1 MKINITK
8 VKKSRVNEVDMK
20 NLNFGEVFSDHMLII
35 DYTDGKWQTP
45 QIMPFGDICFP
56 PSICAIHYGQVI
68 FEGLTAF
75 YTKQGKIKIFRPQ
88 KYHERMNRSA
98 RRLCI
103 PEMDYDLFF
112 NSMVEL
118 LKLDQAWVPHQ
129 KGYSLYI
136 RPFIFATDSYIGVRV
151 SNNYRFMI
159 ILSPVAAY
167 YKEGLNPVRLITE
180 AEYVRAAKGGLG
192 GAKTPANYAAS
203 LLPGNE
209 AHKKGFTQVLWLD
222 AAEHKYIEEVGTMN
236 ICFVINNEI
245 VTPPLDGTILEGTTR
260 DSVLRIA
267 REAGI
272 KVNERRITIDEVFA
286 AAQNGNLNEVFGTG
300 TAAVISPVGEIQHL
314 DKLIKIN
321 GGKIGALSQK
331 FYDEVTA
338 VQYGEKPDKYG
349 WIVTL

>member
-1 MKINITK
+1 
-8 VKKSRVNEVDMK
+8 
-20 NLNFGEVFSDHMLII
+20 
-35 DYTDGKWQTP
+35 
-45 QIMPFGDICFP
+45 
-56 PSICAIHYGQVI
+56 
-68 FEGLTAF
+68 
-75 YTKQGKIKIFRPQ
+75 
-88 KYHERMNRSA
+88 
-98 RRLCI
+98 
-103 PEMDYDLFF
+103 
-112 NSMVEL
+112 
-118 LKLDQAWVPHQ
+118 
-129 KGYSLYI
+129 
-136 RPFIFATDSYIGVRV
+136 
-151 SNNYRFMI
+151 
-159 ILSPVAAY
+159 
-167 YKEGLNPVRLITE
+167 
-180 AEYVRAAKGGLG
+180 
-192 GAKTPANYAAS
+192 
-203 LLPGNE
+203 
-209 AHKKGFTQVLWLD
+209 VLWLD